1 MAQLGYVTHI
11 GMLGGGG
18 MVLGS
23 DILNFLA
30 PAHMDLR
37 NPEEQTSITIGKGGL
52 AGMIGERKRLP
63 PLMTSNFAM
72 VYPYAL
78 DSHPLDAGQL
88 GERDKA
94 FASVLMG
101 GRAEFGGSVGA
112 GGDPEHCMKDIILPN
127 KDLYLGFLK
136 DQFRSGTSNVILM
149 FSADGGSGKALF
161 DFHMDSRKEMIPK
174 EYAGATWVPI
184 VATPYNLDAR
194 SVVKGGTST
203 RGQTSAITLAYL
215 ASLVKHEHALTSAI
229 IVDNDYSLLN
239 YDQNFRGKPIAP
251 LVKPTG
257 KVIMNGDFGEMRKA
271 LAVNAAYKNSN
282 TSILAALAPIILL
295 GVRGGKKSIR
305 VGEKAATGWD
315 IADFTG
321 QHKDGFVIPSYI
333 ALGSRPA
340 IEERLHG
347 FAAPEAEDQKI
358 GALGAL
364 LAHQALAPFTK
375 DSIRSIQFVIWSPY
389 QGTDAQGI
397 SAAVKESIDSTV
409 STWLQRDDL
418 KISQLVMYGEDPLGG
433 MDRAYMRI
441 WAYFNVDPEQS
452 VALFKAK
459 YQVQ

>member
-1 MAQLGYVTHI
+1 MSQLGYVTHV

-23 DILNFLA
+23 DMLNFLA
-30 PAHMDLR
+30 PTHMDLR
-37 NPEEQTSITIGKGGL
+37 PPEEQQAIAMGKGGL
-52 AGMIGERKRLP
+52 GSMIGAQKRLP
-63 PLMTSNFAM
+63 PLLMSNYAM

-88 GERDKA
+88 GEREKV

-101 GRAEFGGSVGA
+101 GRAEFGGSIGA
-112 GGDPEHCMKDIILPN
+112 GGDPERCMKEIILPN
-127 KDLYLGFLK
+127 KDLYLDFLK
-136 DQFRSGTSNVILM
+136 DQFRSGTSNVILV

-161 DFHMDSRKEMIPK
+161 DFHMDNRDDMIPK
-174 EYAGATWVPI
+174 EYRGATMVPI

-194 SVVKGGTST
+194 NVVKGGTGT
-203 RGQTSAITLAYL
+203 RGQTASVTLSYL

-229 IVDNDYSLLN
+229 IMDNDYSILN

-257 KVIMNGDFGEMRKA
+257 KVIMNGDFAEMRKA

-282 TSILAALAPIILL
+282 VSILAALAPIILL
-295 GVRGGKKSIR
+295 GVRGGKKGIR

-315 IADFTG
+315 IADFSG
-321 QHKDGFVIPSYI
+321 QHKDGFVIPSYLS
-333 ALGSRPA
+333 LGSRPA
-340 IEERLHG
+340 IDERLRG
-347 FAAPEAEDQKI
+347 FAAPEGEEQKI
-358 GALGAL
+358 GARAAL

-375 DSIRSIQFVIWSPY
+375 DSIRSVQFIVWSPY

-397 SAAVKESIDSTV
+397 SAAVKESVDSTV
-409 STWLQRDDL
+409 SSWLQRDDL
-418 KISQLVMYGEDPLGG
+418 KISQLVMYGEDPLAA
-433 MDRAYMRI
+433 MDRAYMRM

-459 YQVQ
+459 YQVT